1 MSKQSIV
8 HHKIAIIGTGFSGL
22 GMAIQ
27 LKQSGEEDFVV
38 FEKESGVGGTWR
50 VNHYP
55 GCACDVPS
63 HLYSFSFAQ
72 KPDWTRMFAPQHEI
86 RSYLE
91 YCADQY
97 KIMPHVRLKT
107 AVNSARWDDNNGHWR
122 VEDDSGRQY
131 SADVLI
137 AGAGGLSIPSY
148 PSIDGMD
155 KFKGK
160 TFHSQNWDHDYDLKG
175 KRVAV
180 IGTGASAI
188 QFVPHVQRQAA
199 SLSLY
204 QRTPPWILPK
214 PDRAISK
221 VEKRLFKYSPRSQQ
235 LFRDALYW
243 LYESRAVGFSFDPRV
258 MSLAKHWALKH
269 IKAQIKDP
277 QLRDKV
283 TPDYTIGCKRI
294 LMSDDYYS
302 ALDQQNAEVITNGIA
317 EVTANSIITKDGNEQ
332 KVDAIIF
339 GTGFKATDPI
349 PRGFLFGRN
358 GQDINDAW
366 ANGPEA
372 YKGTTV
378 AGFPNLFILM
388 GPNTGLGHNSMVYM
402 IESQI
407 AYVKSA
413 LTFMSQQK
421 TPFIDVSANRQQ
433 DYNKKIQKKLTGTVW
448 DSGGCQSW
456 YIHPA
461 SGKNVTLWPGFTW
474 QFRLQTRS
482 FDPSAYYTDPIYNQ
496 YSGKQHPRKQVKT
509 RKSSSPQPILQTTKA
524 PA

>member
-1 MSKQSIV
+1 MTKQKTK
-8 HHKIAIIGTGFSGL
+8 HHKVAIIGTGFSGL

-27 LKQSGEEDFVV
+27 LKQSGEEDFIV
-38 FEKESGVGGTWR
+38 FEKEEGVGGTWR

-72 KPDWTRMFAPQHEI
+72 NPNWTRMFAPQKEI
-86 RSYLE
+86 KAYLE
-91 YCADQY
+91 YCADTY
-97 KIMPHVRLKT
+97 EIMPHVRLKT
-107 AVNSARWDDNNGHWR
+107 ALNNARWDDNNNHWTLQ
-122 VEDDSGRQY
+122 DNHGGKY
-131 SADVLI
+131 TADVLI

-148 PSIDGMD
+148 PSVEGLS

-160 TFHSQNWDHDYDLKG
+160 TFHSQDWDHDYDLSG

-188 QFVPHVQRQAA
+188 QFVPHVQKHAKSI
-199 SLSLY
+199 SLF

-221 VEKRLFKYSPRSQQ
+221 VEQKLFKRVPKAQQ
-235 LFRDALYW
+235 VFRDTLYW
-243 LYESRAVGFSFDPRV
+243 LYESRAVGFSFDPRL
-258 MSLAKHWALKH
+258 MSLAKYWALKH
-269 IKAQIKDP
+269 IRTQISDP
-277 QLRDKV
+277 ELREKV
-283 TPDYTIGCKRI
+283 TPDYTVGCKRI
-294 LMSDDYYS
+294 LMSDDYYQ
-302 ALDQQNAEVITNGIA
+302 ALDQDNAEVITTGIKK
-317 EVTANSIITKDGNEQ
+317 VTANSIVTDDGKVQ
-332 KVDAIIF
+332 KVDTIIF
-339 GTGFKATDPI
+339 GTGFKASDPI

-366 ANGPEA
+366 PQGPEA

-413 LTFMSQQK
+413 LKFMDTQK
-421 TPFIDVSANRQQ
+421 IPFVDVSADKQREFN
-433 DYNKKIQKKLTGTVW
+433 NKIQNKLTDTVW
-448 DSGGCQSW
+448 SSGGCQSW
-456 YIHPA
+456 YIHPE
-461 SGKNVTLWPGFTW
+461 SGRNVTLWPGFTW
-474 QFRLQTRS
+474 QFRLQTRH
-482 FDPSAYYTDPIYNQ
+482 FDASAYYTNPLYNQ
-496 YSGKQHPRKQVKT
+496 YSSKRLTSSKTSAPQVQST
-509 RKSSSPQPILQTTKA
+509 EVTA
-524 PA
+524 

>member
-1 MSKQSIV
+1 MTKQTTT
-8 HHKIAIIGTGFSGL
+8 HHKVAIIGTGFSGL

-27 LKQSGEEDFVV
+27 LKQSGEEDFIV
-38 FEKESGVGGTWR
+38 FEKEAGVGGTWR

-72 KPDWTRMFAPQHEI
+72 NPNWTRMFAPQKEI
-86 RSYLE
+86 KAYLE
-91 YCADQY
+91 YCADTY
-97 KIMPHVRLKT
+97 DIMPHIKLKT
-107 AVNSARWDDNNGHWR
+107 ALSSARWDNKNNRWTLQDNQG
-122 VEDDSGRQY
+122 VEY
-131 SADVLI
+131 TADVLI

-148 PSIDGMD
+148 PSVEGLN

-160 TFHSQNWDHDYDLKG
+160 TFHSQDWDHDYDLKG

-188 QFVPHVQRQAA
+188 QFVPHVQQQAR

-221 VEKRLFKYSPRSQQ
+221 IEQKLFKRIPKAQQ
-235 LFRDALYW
+235 VFRDGLYW
-243 LYESRAVGFSFDPRV
+243 LYESRAVGFSFDPRL
-258 MSLAKHWALKH
+258 MSLAKYWALKH
-269 IKAQIKDP
+269 IRSQISDP
-277 QLRDKV
+277 ELRKKV
-283 TPDYTIGCKRI
+283 TPDYTVGCKRI
-294 LMSDDYYS
+294 LMSDDYYQ
-302 ALDQQNAEVITNGIA
+302 ALDQDNTEVITTGIKK
-317 EVTANSIITKDGNEQ
+317 VTANSIVRDDGKEQ
-332 KVDAIIF
+332 KIDAIIF
-339 GTGFKATDPI
+339 GTGFKASDPI

-366 ANGPEA
+366 PQGPEA

-413 LTFMSQQK
+413 LKFMGTQK
-421 TPFIDVSANRQQ
+421 IPFVDVSADKQREFN
-433 DYNKKIQKKLTGTVW
+433 DKIQNKLTDTVW
-448 DSGGCQSW
+448 SSGGCQSW
-456 YIHPA
+456 YIHPE
-461 SGKNVTLWPGFTW
+461 SGRNVTLWPGFTW
-474 QFRLQTRS
+474 QFRLQTRH
-482 FDPSAYYTDPIYNQ
+482 FDASAYYTNPLYNQ
-496 YSGKQHPRKQVKT
+496 YSSKRLTPSK
-509 RKSSSPQPILQTTKA
+509 KSRSTMQSTEATA
-524 PA
+524 